1 MSVTTSVW
9 TPPPADEAALTDWL
23 RARDPVTRAP
33 GTGGWHVFGYPE
45 VKEVLANHGAFSNT
59 VVRPVP
65 DDSPMRL
72 YRTGNLTWMDPPRHR
87 NLRGL
92 VSQAFTPR
100 WAAGLEP
107 MIRETVRTFL
117 ADMRGRTETAYV
129 REFASPVVATVI
141 ARMLGIPDK
150 GQQLF
155 QEWSRNLLLLA
166 DPSAQG
172 NGLQKV
178 LTLTQ
183 VAEAYLHRCIARRRA
198 APTDDLISK
207 LIAAE
212 IDGERLGDDEI
223 AGLVALLMS
232 TGQAATITLV
242 NAMIVLGRH
251 PGAVAELRARP
262 ELLDS
267 AIDEVMRYRSETT
280 RVERKTVRDVVI
292 GGHEIPAGQ
301 SVSVWIAAAN
311 RDPRVF
317 EDPHAFDIER
327 PHNPH
332 IAFGHGI
339 HYCLGAPLARLE
351 IRIALRE
358 LLDSTLD
365 FTIDPA
371 GTRLLD
377 PRLMFGASEATVRF
391 TWKEEQ

>member
-1 MSVTTSVW
+1 MTTSTW
-9 TPPPADEAALTDWL
+9 TPPPADEAALTEWL

-33 GTGGWHVFGYPE
+33 GNGGWHVFGYPE
-45 VKEVLANHGAFSNT
+45 VKEVLADHGSFSNS

-65 DDSPMRL
+65 EDSPMRL

-107 MIRETVRTFL
+107 MIHETVGTFL
-117 ADMRGRTETAYV
+117 ARLRGREEVSFV

-141 ARMLGIPDK
+141 ARMLGVPEK
-150 GQQLF
+150 GQRLF
-155 QEWSRNLLLLA
+155 QEWSRSLLALA
-166 DPSAQG
+166 DPSAEG

-178 LTLTQ
+178 LSLTQ
-183 VAEAYLHRCIARRRA
+183 VAEAYLHQFVAARRA
-198 APTDDLISK
+198 APTDDLTSK

-212 IDGERLGDDEI
+212 IDGEHLGDDET
-223 AGLVALLMS
+223 AGLIALLMS

-242 NAMIVLGRH
+242 NAVIVLGRH
-251 PGAVAELRARP
+251 PEAVATLRARP
-262 ELLDS
+262 DLLDP
-267 AIDEVMRYRSETT
+267 AVGEVMRYRSETT
-280 RVERKTVRDVVI
+280 RVERRTVRDVVI
-292 GGHEIPAGQ
+292 GGHVIPAGE

-311 RDPRVF
+311 RDPRIF
-317 EDPHAFDIER
+317 DDPHVFDIER
-327 PHNPH
+327 PANPH

-351 IRIALRE
+351 IRIALRA

-365 FTIDPA
+365 FTVDPA

-377 PRLMFGASEATVRF
+377 PRLMFGASEAAVRF
-391 TWKEEQ
+391 AWKETQ

>member
-1 MSVTTSVW
+1 MTTSVW
-9 TPPPADEAALTDWL
+9 TPPPADEAELTDWL
-23 RARDPVTRAP
+23 RAREPVTRAP
-33 GTGGWHVFGYPE
+33 GTGGWHVFGYTE
-45 VKEVLANHGAFSNT
+45 VKEVLANHGAFSNA

-100 WAAGLEP
+100 WVSGLEP
-107 MIRETVRTFL
+107 MVRETVGSFIDGL
-117 ADMRGRTETAYV
+117 HGRDEVDFV

-141 ARMLGIPDK
+141 ARMLGIPTK

-155 QEWSRNLLLLA
+155 QEWSRSLMTLA
-166 DPSAQG
+166 DPSAEG

-183 VAEAYLHRCIARRRA
+183 LAEAYLHRFIAQRRA
-198 APTDDLISK
+198 APTDDLTSK

-212 IDGERLGDDEI
+212 IDGDRLGDDET
-223 AGLVALLMS
+223 AGLIALLMS

-251 PGAVAELRARP
+251 PDAVAELRARP
-262 ELLDS
+262 ELLDA

-292 GGHEIPAGQ
+292 GGQLIPAGE

-317 EDPHAFDIER
+317 EDPHVFDIER

-371 GTRLLD
+371 RTRLLD
-377 PRLMFGASEATVRF
+377 PRLMFGASEATVGF
-391 TWKEEQ
+391 TWKEKQ

>member
-9 TPPPADEAALTDWL
+9 TPPPADEAELTEWL

-33 GTGGWHVFGYPE
+33 GAGGWHVFGYPE
-45 VKEVLANHGAFSNT
+45 AKEVLANHGAFSNV

-65 DDSPMRL
+65 EDSPMRL

-100 WAAGLEP
+100 WVAGLEP
-107 MIRETVRTFL
+107 MVRETVETFL
-117 ADMRGRTETAYV
+117 AGLRGRDEVAYV

-155 QEWSRNLLLLA
+155 QEWSRSLLALA
-166 DPSAQG
+166 DPSAEG

-178 LTLTQ
+178 LSLTQ
-183 VAEAYLHRCIARRRA
+183 IAEAYLHQFIAKRRA
-198 APTDDLISK
+198 HPTDDLTSK

-212 IDGERLGDDEI
+212 IDDESLGDDET
-223 AGLVALLMS
+223 AGLIALLMS

-251 PGAVAELRARP
+251 PEAVAKLRARP

-280 RVERKTVRDVVI
+280 RVERRTIRDVVI
-292 GGHEIPAGQ
+292 GGHEIPAGE

-317 EDPHAFDIER
+317 DDPHVFDIER
-327 PHNPH
+327 SANPH

-358 LLDSTLD
+358 LLDSTFD
-365 FTIDPA
+365 FAIDPA

-391 TWKEEQ
+391 IWKEKQ

>member
-1 MSVTTSVW
+1 MTTSVW

-33 GTGGWHVFGYPE
+33 GGGWHVFGYPE
-45 VKEVLANHGAFSNT
+45 VKEVLAHHGAFSNA

-100 WAAGLEP
+100 WVAGLEP
-107 MIRETVRTFL
+107 MIRDTVRTFL
-117 ADMRGRTETAYV
+117 AGLRGRTEVAYV

-150 GQQLF
+150 GQRLF
-155 QEWSRNLLLLA
+155 QEWSGNLLALA

-183 VAEAYLHRCIARRRA
+183 VAETYLHRVIAARRA
-198 APTDDLISK
+198 APADDLISK

-251 PGAVAELRARP
+251 PEAVATLRARP

-292 GGHEIPAGQ
+292 GGHVIPAGQ

-311 RDPRVF
+311 RDPRIF
-317 EDPHAFDIER
+317 EQAHVFDIER
-327 PHNPH
+327 SPNPH

-351 IRIALRE
+351 IRNALAE

-365 FTIDPA
+365 FAIDPA

-377 PRLMFGASEATVRF
+377 PRLMFGASEATIRF
-391 TWKEEQ
+391 TWKEVQ

>member
-1 MSVTTSVW
+1 MTTSVW
-9 TPPPADEAALTDWL
+9 TPPPADEAALTEWL

-33 GTGGWHVFGYPE
+33 GTGGWHVFGHPE
-45 VKEVLANHGAFSNT
+45 VKEVLANHGAFSNE

-65 DDSPMRL
+65 GDSPMRL

-100 WAAGLEP
+100 WVAGLEP
-107 MIRETVRTFL
+107 VIRETVETFL
-117 ADMRGRTETAYV
+117 AGLRGRDEADYV

-141 ARMLGIPDK
+141 ARMLGIPEK

-155 QEWSRNLLLLA
+155 QEWSRSLLALA
-166 DPSAQG
+166 DPSAEG

-178 LTLTQ
+178 LSLTQ
-183 VAEAYLHRCIARRRA
+183 IAEAYLHQFIAKRRA
-198 APTDDLISK
+198 APTDDLTSK

-212 IDGERLGDDEI
+212 IDGERLGDDET
-223 AGLVALLMS
+223 AGLIALLMS

-242 NAMIVLGRH
+242 NAVIVLGRH
-251 PGAVAELRARP
+251 PEAVAKLRARP

-280 RVERKTVRDVVI
+280 RVERRTLRDVVI
-292 GGHEIPAGQ
+292 GGHEIPAGE

-317 EDPHAFDIER
+317 DAPHVFDIER
-327 PHNPH
+327 SANPH
-332 IAFGHGI
+332 IAFGNGI

-351 IRIALRE
+351 IRIALRG

-365 FTIDPA
+365 FAADPA

-391 TWKEEQ
+391 TWKEKQ